1 MTDQTLK
8 ACQFCGSETAPV
20 LLVYSRANHVYCGS
34 LRGGCGARGPYKSAP
49 QEAIEAWNK
58 RADQAEELAALRAF
72 AKAVMDCWPDGWG
85 IEGDALQHIATA
97 HGMLIPEIRTDPCG
111 DACRC
116 AEHVLAK
123 EWTDGVVCYRKTA
136 LLTGVE
142 K

>member
-1 MTDQTLK
+1 M
-8 ACQFCGSETAPV
+8 
-20 LLVYSRANHVYCGS
+20 
-34 LRGGCGARGPYKSAP
+34 SAP
-49 QEAIEAWNK
+49 APPQAVAEREVRTNRFRRMPSTHGTSAH
-58 RADQAEELAALRAF
+58 DQSKELAALRAF

-85 IEGDALQHIATA
+85 IEGDELQHIATE

-116 AEHVLAK
+116 ADRVLPK
-123 EWTDGVVCYRKTA
+123 EWIDGVVCYRKTA